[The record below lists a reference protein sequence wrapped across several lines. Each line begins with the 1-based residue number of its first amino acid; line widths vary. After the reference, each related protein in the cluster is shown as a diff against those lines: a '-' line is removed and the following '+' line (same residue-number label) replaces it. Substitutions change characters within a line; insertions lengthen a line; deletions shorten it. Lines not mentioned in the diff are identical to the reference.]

1 MSLKTKR
8 GAIELSMTTIIV
20 IVIGITLLSLG
31 LIWVKNT
38 FSNIGD
44 MTQKQFDQA
53 DQIIDATPNTDEK
66 ISVPIQINAKSGK
79 DTGFTFYI
87 RNDGTSDSND
97 FRITIDDQNDPSDNV
112 ITRMIGYPNNGAVVT
127 KTIEINDRVKINGLI
142 RIPSKIKS
150 GTYEYRIIVNDG
162 DYAEQGFAVTVGN

>member
-1 MSLKTKR
+1 MNFKNKR

-79 DTGFTFYI
+79 DTGFTFYV
-87 RNDGTSDSND
+87 RNDGTSNSND
-97 FRITIDDQNDPSDNV
+97 FNIKIDDQNDPSSGV
-112 ITRMIGYPNNGAVVT
+112 KTGMVGYANGEVVT
-127 KTIEINDRVKINGLI
+127 KTIESNDRVKINCLV

-150 GTYEYRIIVNDG
+150 GTYEYRIVVNNG
-162 DYAEQGFAVTVGN
+162 DYAEQGFAITVGN